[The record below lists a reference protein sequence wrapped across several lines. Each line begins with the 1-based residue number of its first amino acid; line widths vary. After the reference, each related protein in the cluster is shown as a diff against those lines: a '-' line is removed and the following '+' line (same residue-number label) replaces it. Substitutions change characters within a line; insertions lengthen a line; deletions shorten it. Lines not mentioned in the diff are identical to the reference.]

1 MRDRGLWST
10 LAIAALAAVCM
21 TAGAP
26 PAEQTPAAAPTPATV
41 QTPPAAPTPPLTDE
55 LAVGNAAPAFSLPG
69 TDGKTH
75 SLADYGDKVHAVA
88 VVFSCNH
95 CPYAKA
101 YEPVLIDLAKKY
113 ADKGV
118 EFVLISSN
126 DTNKVPEDSFDN
138 MKQLAKAKKYPFPY
152 LFDEMQ
158 AVARAYGAR
167 VTPHVFLLDSKH
179 VLRYRGRV
187 SDNKDQTQ
195 VKSND
200 LVDALDA
207 LLAGKEIATNSTK
220 AFGCGIKWKPAS

>member
-1 MRDRGLWST
+1 
-10 LAIAALAAVCM
+10 M
-21 TAGAP
+21 TAGTAPTAETAQKPQAP
-26 PAEQTPAAAPTPATV
+26 PSATTAPAPATE
-41 QTPPAAPTPPLTDE
+41 E
-55 LAVGNAAPAFSLPG
+55 LALGSAAPAFSLPG

-75 SLADYGDKVHAVA
+75 SWADYGDKKHAVA

-101 YEPVLIDLAKKY
+101 YEPVLIDLAKRY
-113 ADKGV
+113 QGKGV

-126 DTNKVPEDSFDN
+126 DAGKVPEDSFDN
-138 MKQLAKAKKYPFPY
+138 MKQRAKDKEYPFPY
-152 LFDEMQ
+152 LFDEAQ
-158 AVARAYGAR
+158 GVARAYGAR
-167 VTPHVFLLDSKH
+167 VTPHVFLFDSKH

-187 SDNKDQTQ
+187 NDNKDQAQ

>member
-1 MRDRGLWST
+1 
-10 LAIAALAAVCM
+10 M

-26 PAEQTPAAAPTPATV
+26 PAQQTPETPATAETPAAVQTPA
-41 QTPPAAPTPPLTDE
+41 AAPTPPLTDE
-55 LAVGNAAPAFSLPG
+55 LAVGTAAPAFSLPG
-69 TDGKTH
+69 TDGKAH

-126 DTNKVPEDSFDN
+126 DMNKVPEDSFDN
-138 MKQLAKAKKYPFPY
+138 MKQRAKEKEYPFPY
-152 LFDEMQ
+152 LFDETQ
-158 AVARAYGAR
+158 VVAHAYGAR

-187 SDNKDQTQ
+187 NDKQDPTQ

>member
-1 MRDRGLWST
+1 MRDRVLWST
-10 LAIAALAAVCM
+10 LAAAALAALCV
-21 TAGAP
+21 TAG
-26 PAEQTPAAAPTPATV
+26 TAPTAQTA
-41 QTPPAAPTPPLTDE
+41 QTPPTAPSEE
-55 LAVGNAAPAFSLPG
+55 LAVGNAAPAFSLTG

-75 SLADYGDKVHAVA
+75 SLADYGDKARAVA

-118 EFVLISSN
+118 AFVFISSN
-126 DTNKVPEDSFDN
+126 DPKAVPEDSFDN
-138 MKQLAKAKKYPFPY
+138 MKQRAKEKSYPFPY
-152 LFDEMQ
+152 LFDETQ

-187 SDNKDQTQ
+187 NDNKDQSQ

-207 LLAGKEIATNSTK
+207 LLAGKEIATTSTK
-220 AFGCGIKWKPAS
+220 AFGCGMKWKPAS